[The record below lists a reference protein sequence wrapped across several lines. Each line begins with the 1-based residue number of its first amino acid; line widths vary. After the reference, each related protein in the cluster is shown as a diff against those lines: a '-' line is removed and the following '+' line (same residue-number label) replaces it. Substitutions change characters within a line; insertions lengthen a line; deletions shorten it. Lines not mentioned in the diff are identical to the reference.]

1 MIKRAL
7 ISLSNKENIV
17 PFAKGLVELGVE
29 ILSTGGTAK
38 LLEENGIPV
47 TEVSQVTNFPE
58 CLDGRV
64 KTLHPAIHGGILARR
79 DLPSHRDQ
87 LKELGIQPI
96 DMVVVNLYPFR
107 ETILRRTGLE
117 DAIENIDIGGPTASV
132 SGQNHQDVIVIT
144 QPEDYQG
151 ILQDFG
157 TRGY

>member
-87 LKELGIQPI
+87 RRIGHQPI
-96 DMVVVNLYPFR
+96 DMVVVNLIP
-107 ETILRRTGLE
+107 LRRPSYV
-117 DAIENIDIGGPTASV
+117 GPAWRTPLKTSISEVQPCSV
-132 SGQNHQDVIVIT
+132 SGQESSGCIVIPSLRLPGYT
-144 QPEDYQG
+144 SGASGQG
-151 ILQDFG
+151 DIV
-157 TRGY
+157 